1 VAEAAKP
8 EEPQQPS
15 TELAVVP
22 VDVTKGAKSEITLCS
37 IFGES
42 WKDKENRIRKE
53 SPYSHLPNWKLAA
66 VIVKSGDDLRQEQ
79 LASQL
84 LTHFKE
90 IFENGLL
97 PLFLY
102 PLRILVTSADS
113 GLIELI
119 PDSISLHQLK
129 KRTNCMSLAQYFKTV
144 YTTQETLDKAR
155 LNFVESMAAYSLAC
169 YFLQVKD
176 RHNGN
181 IMIDSE
187 GHVIHID
194 YGFFIFNS
202 PGSLNFESAP
212 FKLTPEFVE
221 VMGGTDSKLYAYF
234 KDLVF
239 RGFMEARKYHEKIL
253 LILEMWLI
261 NSKYNT
267 SVLPC
272 LAGGKPAVDAL
283 AERFRMG
290 YTEKE
295 CRDYIDSLIQSALGS
310 WRTREY
316 DRFQFLTRGVLY
328 SS

>member
-1 VAEAAKP
+1 LCGCA
-8 EEPQQPS
+8 
-15 TELAVVP
+15 P
-22 VDVTKGAKSEITLCS
+22 V
-37 IFGES
+37 
-42 WKDKENRIRKE
+42 
-53 SPYSHLPNWKLAA
+53 
-66 VIVKSGDDLRQEQ
+66 Q
-79 LASQL
+79 
-84 LTHFKE
+84 
-90 IFENGLL
+90 
-97 PLFLY
+97 
-102 PLRILVTSADS
+102 
-113 GLIELI
+113 
-119 PDSISLHQLK
+119 
-129 KRTNCMSLAQYFKTV
+129 V

-261 NSKYNT
+261 NSKVIILPSSLIFIIIATRAGRATCKQQLLTCVVRYCVQYNT